1 MLTPP
6 RIYRGNL
13 WHHRRKPVPHGFSMA
28 HELFYCDI
36 TAISSLCDQSCWV
49 SEERF
54 NCISFHRS
62 DYLPSSRTLL
72 DEVKFQIRVATGHAF
87 SGQVYLL
94 ANWRSFGM
102 ILNPI
107 ALFYCLDA
115 NNALQYVVVEVHN
128 TPWNER
134 HVYVIDPSTALS
146 VAKQF
151 HVSPFM
157 PMDTEY
163 QFELPLPDAEC
174 EVSIQVTQ
182 QDSPLFSA
190 RLMLTAELMTARSLR
205 RFILRYPLMALRVVG
220 RIYWQ
225 AVCLWLKRVPFYSHP
240 KKSEKRVT

>member
-1 MLTPP
+1 MLTLP

-36 TAISSLCDQSCWV
+36 TAISSLCNQSRWV

-72 DEVKFQIRVATGHAF
+72 DEVKFQIRVATGQAF

-134 HVYVIDPSTALS
+134 HSYVLRGPETGRWLRTEFD
-146 VAKQF
+146 KQF
-151 HVSPFM
+151 HVSPFN
-157 PMDTEY
+157 PMAMRY
-163 QFELPLPDAEC
+163 HW
-174 EVSIQVTQ
+174 
-182 QDSPLFSA
+182 
-190 RLMLTAELMTARSLR
+190 RHGLTDCR
-205 RFILRYPLMALRVVG
+205 R
-220 RIYWQ
+220 
-225 AVCLWLKRVPFYSHP
+225 
-240 KKSEKRVT
+240 